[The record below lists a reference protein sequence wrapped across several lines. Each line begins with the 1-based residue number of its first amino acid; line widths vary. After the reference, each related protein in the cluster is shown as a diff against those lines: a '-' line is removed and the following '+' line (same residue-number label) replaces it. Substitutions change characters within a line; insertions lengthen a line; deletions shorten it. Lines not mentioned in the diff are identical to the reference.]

1 MLKFMK
7 RVSLLLASLV
17 APAAVFAQEAAEMA
31 TEAASTA
38 SSMQNFGAALGA
50 GLAIGVAAAGCGMGQ
65 GKAVASA
72 LEGIARNPG
81 ASDKIFTP
89 MIIGLALIESLAI
102 YGLLIA
108 FMLVGKIA

>member
-1 MLKFMK
+1 MMKFIKRASLMLIG
-7 RVSLLLASLV
+7 LV
-17 APAAVFAQEAAEMA
+17 APVAVFAEEAAM
-31 TEAASTA
+31 AASSA
-38 SSMQNFGAALGA
+38 SSLQNFGAAIGA

-65 GKAVASA
+65 GKAVSSA

-81 ASDKIFTP
+81 SSDKIFTP

-108 FMLVGKIA
+108 FMLLGKIV

>member
-1 MLKFMK
+1 MENLMMKFIKRASLMLIG
-7 RVSLLLASLV
+7 LV
-17 APAAVFAQEAAEMA
+17 APAAVFAQDA
-31 TEAASTA
+31 AASA
-38 SSMQNFGAALGA
+38 SNLQNFGAAIGA

-65 GKAVASA
+65 GKAVSAA

-81 ASDKIFTP
+81 SSDKIFTP

-108 FMLVGKIA
+108 FMLLQKIA